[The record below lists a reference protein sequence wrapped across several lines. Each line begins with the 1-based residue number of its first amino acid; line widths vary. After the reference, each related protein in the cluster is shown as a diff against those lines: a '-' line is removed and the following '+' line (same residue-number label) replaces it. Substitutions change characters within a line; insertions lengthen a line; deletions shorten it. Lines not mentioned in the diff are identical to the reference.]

1 MRSAPS
7 SLVLVPTYRE
17 ARNIGAVVRGVRA
30 ALPGATVWVV
40 DDASDDGTAD
50 EAREAGADVLVRRG
64 ARGLGA
70 AYREAYERALEHEA
84 DVVYQLD
91 GDGTHAPSILPRLG
105 AALGDGA
112 DLALGTRRV
121 RTAVPGWPPTRRL
134 LSSAAGWWTRAWLD
148 LSVAD
153 PTSGM
158 RAWRRSTLES
168 VAPHTLVSRGYAVQV
183 ETLAR
188 AVRAGAR
195 VTEVPIVPLPREHG
209 RSKLHLSVAWE
220 AAWRIPT
227 WR

>member
-1 MRSAPS
+1 VRSAPS

-17 ARNIGAVVRGVRA
+17 AGNIGMIVRGVRS

-50 EAREAGADVLVRRG
+50 EAREAGADVLVRHG
-64 ARGLGA
+64 VRGLGA
-70 AYREAYERALEHEA
+70 AYREAYVRALGHDA

-91 GDGTHAPSILPRLG
+91 GDGTHAPSVLPRLG
-105 AALGDGA
+105 AAIADGA
-112 DLALGTRRV
+112 DLAVGTRGM
-121 RTAVPGWPPTRRL
+121 RTSVPGWPSTRRV
-134 LSSAAGWWTRAWLD
+134 LSRAAGWWTRAWLD
-148 LSVAD
+148 LPVAD

-158 RAWRRSTLES
+158 RAWRRSTLEW

-183 ETLAR
+183 EALAR

-195 VTEVPIVPLPREHG
+195 VSEVPIVPLPREHG
-209 RSKLHLSVAWE
+209 RSKLDLAVGWE